1 MIENEN
7 SLIEAMN
14 GRRLISFS
22 YENKPIRRAAP
33 HAIYVSTAANKL
45 LDAYQFEGYSKTGNL
60 PDWRNFKLSKM
71 ENLVVLDEKFEIS
84 PGYKPFSSKYS
95 RSIHKI

>member
-1 MIENEN
+1 MIEN
-7 SLIEAMN
+7 SDLLLTAICD
-14 GRRLISFS
+14 RRLISFS
-22 YENKPIRRAAP
+22 YENQPIRRAAP
-33 HAIYVSTAANKL
+33 HAIYISTTGNKL

-71 ENLVVLDEKFEIS
+71 ENLVVLNEKFEIA

-95 RSIHKI
+95 RNIHKI